1 VGERYDVVVA
11 GAGVAGAYAAFRL
24 ASAGLRVLVVDIKEF
39 ERVGDKPCG
48 DAIGG
53 HHLSFLGLSDLPRDI
68 VEGYV
73 KGIDIYSPSGRVRF
87 RVLGE
92 GLEVDRIGLARYL
105 LKRAIDRGAEF
116 RGSTAALEPIVS
128 GGYVRGLRLYSGG
141 RTYEVMSSVVVDATG
156 NARAV
161 VRRLPKD
168 WPVSEEAGPRDFN
181 IAYREVR
188 VLKDEVEEPN
198 ILRIYVS
205 KTVAPGGYWWF
216 FPYSEKRSYVNV
228 GLGVQGGRGYPHP
241 RDLLYRY
248 VLSQRIFEGSTLVEA
263 GGAPVPTRGPLSS
276 LVWNGI
282 AVVGDA
288 AYTVNPVHGGG
299 KGSSMVSSLCVANA
313 IVEAL
318 DRGDVS
324 AEGLWEA
331 NICYMNNYGTK
342 QAVLDVFRRFLQE
355 LGDEDL
361 EFGMSAGIIKEED
374 LNALSL
380 RGELELSVAEKAV
393 RLLSGLRRPSLLI
406 KLRRVAEY
414 MGKMREMYEN
424 YPRTPSQLAAWR
436 LRVGELLRDFEE
448 RVLGH

>member
-24 ASAGLRVLVVDIKEF
+24 ASAGLRVLVVDIEEF

-141 RTYEVMSSVVVDATG
+141 RTYEVVSSVVVDATG

-168 WPVSEEAGPRDFN
+168 WPVSEEADPRDFN

-228 GLGVQGGRGYPHP
+228 GLGVQGGRGCPHP

-324 AEGLWEA
+324 AEGLWRA

-448 RVLGH
+448 RILGH

>member
-1 VGERYDVVVA
+1 MGERYDVVVA

-53 HHLSFLGLSDLPRDI
+53 HHLSFLGLSDLPRDM
-68 VEGYV
+68 VEGYA

-141 RTYEVMSSVVVDATG
+141 RTYEVASSVVVDATG

-198 ILRIYVS
+198 MLRIYVS

-324 AEGLWEA
+324 AEGLWGA

-406 KLRRVAEY
+406 KLRRVVEY

>member
-105 LKRAIDRGAEF
+105 LKRAIGRGAEF

-324 AEGLWEA
+324 AEGLWGA